1 MRSID
6 TSPLFTPFRLK
17 GLTLPN
23 RFVMPGMQRQWC
35 VNGKPIPKLVDYYKR
50 RVLGGTPIVITE
62 SCAVDHRSATQ
73 ETTYARMTD
82 ATVEDW
88 AECFRAIRQA
98 GGQMFMQLW
107 HEGAVRREGG
117 DGEYADAPTLS
128 PSGIRAPGRPQ
139 GRAATVEELAE
150 IRDGFAHSALL
161 AKQAG
166 AAGVE
171 VHACHGYLL
180 DLFLWE
186 GTNQRSDGY
195 GGADITARVRF
206 PAEVVA
212 AVRAA
217 VGPDMIV
224 SFRFSQWKQAD
235 YDAKIVRTPAELGLM
250 LDVIAK
256 AGADVFHA
264 STRRF
269 FMPEWP
275 GSTLGLAG
283 WTKSLTHLPVIACG
297 SVGVDTDVMD
307 NFLVREAQ
315 RTGEAGVAELVQRF
329 NNNEFDLI
337 SVGRANIGDPDW
349 VNKVRDGRYDDILAF
364 TRQDIMPVTRNKDGV
379 RMY

>member
-6 TSPLFTPFRLK
+6 TSPLFTPFTLK
-17 GLTLPN
+17 GLRLPN

-35 VNGKPIPKLVDYYKR
+35 VNGKPVPKLVDYYKR

-62 SCAVDHRSATQ
+62 SCAVDNRSATQ
-73 ETTYARMTD
+73 EKTYARMTD
-82 ATVEDW
+82 ATVEAW

-98 GGQMFMQLW
+98 GGHMFMQLW

-128 PSGIRAPGRPQ
+128 PSGIRSPGRVQ
-139 GRAATVEELAE
+139 GRAATIEELAE
-150 IRDGFAHSALL
+150 IREGFARSALL

-195 GGADITARVRF
+195 GGGDLSARVRF

-217 VGPDMIV
+217 VGPEMIV

-235 YDAKIVRTPAELGLM
+235 YDAKIVRDPAELGLM

-256 AGADVFHA
+256 AGADIFHA

-269 FMPEWP
+269 FMPEWR

-283 WTKSLTHLPVIACG
+283 WAKSLTHLPVIACG

-315 RTGEAGVAELVQRF
+315 RTGEVGIAELVQRF

-349 VNKVRDGRYDDILAF
+349 VNKVQDGRYDDILSF
-364 TRQDIMPVTRNKDGV
+364 TRQDIMPVTRSKDGV

>member
-1 MRSID
+1 MRSAD
-6 TSPLFTPFRLK
+6 TSPLFTSFAVK
-17 GLTLPN
+17 GLKLHN

-35 VNGKPIPKLVDYYKR
+35 VDGKPVPKMVDYYRR
-50 RVLGGTPIVITE
+50 RVLGGVPLVITE
-62 SCAVDHRSATQ
+62 SCAVDHASSTQ
-73 ETTYARMTD
+73 EKTYARMTE
-82 ATVEDW
+82 ATVEAW
-88 AECFRAIRQA
+88 AECFAAVRDV
-98 GGQMFMQLW
+98 GGHMFLQLW

-117 DGEYADAPTLS
+117 DGPDAHAPTLS
-128 PSGIRAPGRPQ
+128 PSGIRSPGRLQ
-139 GRAATVEELAE
+139 GRAASLEDLAD
-150 IRDGFAHSALL
+150 IRDGFARSALL

-171 VHACHGYLL
+171 VHSCHGYLL

-186 GTNQRSDGY
+186 ATNQRDDGY
-195 GGADITARVRF
+195 GGPELTARLRF

-235 YDAKIVRTPAELGLM
+235 YDAKIVRDPGELKVL
-250 LDVIAK
+250 LDVISE
-256 AGADVFHA
+256 AGADLFHA

-269 FMPEWP
+269 FTPEWP
-275 GSTLGLAG
+275 DSSMGLAG
-283 WTKSLTHLPVIACG
+283 WTKSLTTRPVIACG

-315 RTGEAGVAELVQRF
+315 RTGEAGIRELVRRF
-329 NNNEFDLI
+329 NEHEFDLI

-349 VNKVRDGRYDDILAF
+349 VRKVRDGRYEDICAF

-379 RMY
+379 RLS

>member
-1 MRSID
+1 MQSVD
-6 TSPLFTPFRLK
+6 TSPLFTPFTLK
-17 GLTLPN
+17 GLRLPN

-35 VNGKPIPKLVDYYKR
+35 VDGKPIPKLIDYYKR

-62 SCAVDHRSATQ
+62 SCAVDHRSSTQ
-73 ETTYARMTD
+73 EKTYARMTD
-82 ATVEDW
+82 ATVDGW
-88 AECFRAIRQA
+88 AECFRAVREI
-98 GGQMFMQLW
+98 GGHMFLQLW

-117 DGEYADAPTLS
+117 DGPYADAATLS
-128 PSGIRAPGRPQ
+128 PSGIRSPGRLQ
-139 GRAATVEELAE
+139 GRAATLEELAD

-161 AKQAG
+161 ARQAG

-171 VHACHGYLL
+171 IHACHGYLL

-186 GTNQRSDGY
+186 GTNQRTDGY
-195 GGADITARVRF
+195 GGPELAARLRF

-212 AVRAA
+212 AVRKA
-217 VGPDMIV
+217 VGPEMIV

-235 YDAKIVRTPAELGLM
+235 YEAKIVRDPAQLKLM
-250 LDVIAK
+250 LDVLAG
-256 AGADVFHA
+256 AGADLFHA

-269 FMPEWP
+269 FSPEWP
-275 GSTLGLAG
+275 GSPLGLAG
-283 WTKSLTHLPVIACG
+283 WTKSLTKLPVIACG

-315 RTGEAGVAELVQRF
+315 RTGEAGVAELVRRF

-337 SVGRANIGDPDW
+337 SVGRANIGDPEW
-349 VNKVRDGRYDDILAF
+349 VQKVRDGRYADILSF

-379 RMY
+379 RMS